1 MIRAEEIIFN
11 DNSFKVS
18 DNRKSLKNKK
28 KASPKMDNVK
38 GKDKK
43 GELKEKGKKENGSI
57 SKEEVGFLSY
67 LVKSYSKVKTKDKL
81 KKGEVEEKKK
91 DIKKNRGKP
100 GVEKR
105 FKEANIKGDLKG
117 KEEGAKQVFN
127 NKKIEP
133 EKIFS
138 ELYKEKEAQKI
149 EGIKNFET
157 FKKTVNS
164 KSEKRKAP
172 QVKKESELN
181 EAIKLNENEEKSI
194 KFKKILKEK
203 RVETSKIEE
212 IKVNH
217 TTKEIKFEP
226 LRNERIEK
234 PAQKESI
241 SKANPIEAIAKM
253 IQIKKPEGTRI
264 FRLHLEP
271 PELGKVY
278 IQLTFTKDKKVEM
291 KIYVEKGEVKDYFVH
306 NISNLKGELKSMG
319 FEFEKPQIYTMG
331 EFTAGDNE
339 SFNGS
344 GERERERRGRGET
357 ISGSPFEEKEVQEE
371 YVVVMENLREK
382 INIMV

>member
-1 MIRAEEIIFN
+1 MMRAEEIIFN

-18 DNRKSLKNKK
+18 NDQKNFKNKK
-28 KASPKMDNVK
+28 KGLQKTDSIK

-43 GELKEKGKKENGSI
+43 EELKGKGKKEKETI

-67 LVKSYSKVKTKDKL
+67 LLKSYSKVKTKDKL
-81 KKGEVEEKKK
+81 KKGELEGEKV
-91 DIKKNRGKP
+91 DIKKNKGKLE
-100 GVEKR
+100 VKKR
-105 FKEANIKGDLKG
+105 FKKTNIRGDVKG
-117 KEEGAKQVFN
+117 KEDAKQVFN

-157 FKKTVNS
+157 FTKTTNS

-172 QVKKESELN
+172 QMKKEPEPK
-181 EAIKLNENEEKSI
+181 ETIKLNETDEKSV
-194 KFKKILKEK
+194 KFKKILKDK

-212 IKVNH
+212 IKVDH

-226 LRNERIEK
+226 LKSGEIDKTN
-234 PAQKESI
+234 QKENI
-241 SKANPIEAIAKM
+241 SKTNPIEAIAKM
-253 IQIKKPEGTRI
+253 VQIKKPEGTRI

-319 FEFEKPQIYTMG
+319 FEFEKTQIYTMG
-331 EFTAGDNE
+331 EFTASNND

-344 GERERERRGRGET
+344 SKRERERRGRKEA
-357 ISGSPFEEKEVQEE
+357 ISGSPLEEREIQEE
-371 YVVVMENLREK
+371 YVVVMENLRDK